1 MNTHPKERGQALIM
15 IAFAAIGLFA
25 FTALAIDGGA
35 AFSKDRQAQNAAD
48 AAALAGALALT
59 RAADAAAGHTAALA
73 AADASTKN
81 NSFNNDGTTNTVSIY
96 NPPMD
101 GPYAGEANYV
111 QVKILA
117 QVPTYF
123 TRVIGR
129 ESVDVGAE
137 AIARTT
143 GPTVLPWHEGD
154 ALVSLMPGCKSP
166 GQSDDPFVVSGN
178 GNINVNGSGIRV
190 NSDCTQ
196 NAHEAFSQG
205 GNSSVTVDTEVCVY
219 GKASYNNVSP
229 APKEGCPPS
238 DNSQYQLPNPV
249 CKHDG
254 FIAPLGGGE
263 YMAFPGNYSVPFP
276 DTSPAGK
283 LYLQK
288 GIYCLH
294 DGFDLHGQW
303 DVTSDLND
311 DGLHD
316 SLKEGVFFFVDGGDI
331 TFNGTS
337 YINIHAVDTD
347 DQDFPD
353 EFVNML
359 LYVPPSN
366 QANIKLTGDN
376 GSIFTGTILAPTS
389 STEILGSNNS
399 TAYHSQII
407 SYTVKVSGG
416 GTIDIT
422 YNQSENNLTPTN
434 PAVTLVK

>member
-1 MNTHPKERGQALIM
+1 MKNHPKERGQALII
-15 IAFAAIGLFA
+15 IAFAAVGLFA

-59 RAADAAAGHTAALA
+59 RATDAAAGHTAALA
-73 AADASTKN
+73 AADASTKGN
-81 NSFNNDGTTNTVSIY
+81 NFNNDGTTNVVTIY
-96 NPPMD
+96 NPPVD
-101 GPYAGEANYV
+101 GPYAGDANYV

-117 QVPTYF
+117 HVTTYF
-123 TRVIGR
+123 TRIIGR
-129 ESVDVGAE
+129 EKVDVGAE

-143 GPTVLPWHEGD
+143 GPTVEPWHLGD

-166 GQSDDPFVVSGN
+166 GQSDDPFVVSG
-178 GNINVNGSGIRV
+178 GANINVNGSGIRV
-190 NSDCTQ
+190 NSDCTK

-205 GNSSVTVDTEVCVY
+205 GNSSVTVDTSVCVY
-219 GKASYNNVSP
+219 GAASYNNVSP
-229 APKEGCPPS
+229 APDTGCPPS

-254 FIAPLGGGE
+254 FIADLGGGE
-263 YMAFPGNYSVPFP
+263 YMAVPGNYSVPFP
-276 DTSPAGK
+276 DVSPAGK

-294 DGFDLHGQW
+294 DGFDLHSHW
-303 DVTSDLND
+303 NVTSDLND
-311 DGLHD
+311 DGVHD
-316 SLKEGVFFFVDGGDI
+316 SLSEGVFFFVDGGDI

-337 YINIHAVDTD
+337 DINIHAVDTN

-359 LYVPPSN
+359 IYVPPSN
-366 QANIKLTGDN
+366 RANIKLTGNN
-376 GSIFTGTILAPTS
+376 GSLFTGTILAPTS

-399 TAYHSQII
+399 VAYHSQII
-407 SYTVKVSGG
+407 SYTVKASGG

-422 YNQSENNLTPTN
+422 YNQDENNVTPTN
-434 PAVTLVK
+434 PTVTLVK